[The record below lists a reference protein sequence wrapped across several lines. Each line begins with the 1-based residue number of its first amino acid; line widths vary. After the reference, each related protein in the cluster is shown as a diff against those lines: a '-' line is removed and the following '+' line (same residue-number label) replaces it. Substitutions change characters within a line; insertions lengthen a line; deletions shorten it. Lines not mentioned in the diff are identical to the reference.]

1 MTNKNKMEFVINELL
16 KKIENPVMVL
26 DYCTDYQ
33 LMIAVILSAQ
43 CTDDRVNIVTKELFK
58 VVKTPKDLYNMSIDE
73 LTEYIKSVNYFNTK
87 AKNLKLNAKMMVEEF
102 DCVIPKSIDQL
113 TKLPGVGR
121 KTANVILHELY
132 NISEGIVVDTHV
144 KRLAINL
151 GFTKSNNPEIIE
163 KDLMK
168 ITDKKYWKILS
179 HLFILHGRQ
188 KCVQKNLE
196 CSVCD
201 LFRGKK

>member
-1 MTNKNKMEFVINELL
+1 
-16 KKIENPVMVL
+16 MVL

-58 VVKTPKDLYNMSIDE
+58 VVKTPKDLYNMSIDD

-188 KCVQKNLE
+188 KCVQKILNVVFVTYLEVKNENL
-196 CSVCD
+196 
-201 LFRGKK
+201 